1 MRATHNVVVYMS
13 DRSVSRRPHSFESSS
28 SRAAQQAASAHAH
41 FCRHDGARSGP
52 RETAR
57 CVAFAFIDLRPLAAV
72 LQIHLLLLLSHT
84 YEIRVDIRDEIRNGM
99 KFLTRRFFSSRD
111 RCSLFCV
118 IKNLE
123 IVLIF
128 IIILLRYS
136 QSFGKRIFIER
147 SYSNISFFC
156 FVKVDYY

>member
-84 YEIRVDIRDEIRNGM
+84 YDIRDEIRNGA
-99 KFLTRRFFSSRD
+99 KFLP
-111 RCSLFCV
+111 
-118 IKNLE
+118 E
-123 IVLIF
+123 GF
-128 IIILLRYS
+128 I
-136 QSFGKRIFIER
+136 QVETVVP
-147 SYSNISFFC
+147 C
-156 FVKVDYY
+156 FVLSRISKLS

>member
-1 MRATHNVVVYMS
+1 MRATHNIVVYMS

-84 YEIRVDIRDEIRNGM
+84 YEIRVDIRDEIRNGA
-99 KFLTRRFFSSRD
+99 KFLPEGFFQVETVVLCYQESRNCLD
-111 RCSLFCV
+111 FYHYTVTLFA
-118 IKNLE
+118 
-123 IVLIF
+123 IVW
-128 IIILLRYS
+128 
-136 QSFGKRIFIER
+136 KT
-147 SYSNISFFC
+147 NI
-156 FVKVDYY
+156 Y

>member
-84 YEIRVDIRDEIRNGM
+84 YEIRVDIRDEIRNGA
-99 KFLTRRFFSSRD
+99 KFLP
-111 RCSLFCV
+111 
-118 IKNLE
+118 E
-123 IVLIF
+123 GF
-128 IIILLRYS
+128 I
-136 QSFGKRIFIER
+136 QVETVVP
-147 SYSNISFFC
+147 C
-156 FVKVDYY
+156 FVLSRISKLSWFLSLYCYVIRNRLENEYLLNGRIPILTFFVS